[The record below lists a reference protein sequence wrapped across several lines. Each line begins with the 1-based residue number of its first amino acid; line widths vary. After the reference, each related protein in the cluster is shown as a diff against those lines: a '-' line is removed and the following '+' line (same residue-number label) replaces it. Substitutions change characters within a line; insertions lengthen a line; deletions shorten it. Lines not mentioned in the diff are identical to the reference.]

1 MSQVGSREDEKKV
14 KDFNYRHF
22 FLKCVPG
29 KGIFFFFFQIKT
41 RGVCVIWR
49 EMWTQSVVSLRK
61 LG

>member
-1 MSQVGSREDEKKV
+1 MSQVGSREDEKKI

-22 FLKCVPG
+22 FFEMCAWERD
-29 KGIFFFFFQIKT
+29 FFFFFQIKT

-49 EMWTQSVVSLRK
+49 EMWTQGVVSLRK